1 MLENDGSA
9 KIFQTKGLD
18 AKYSKQ
24 KVYEREIDCK
34 TGKLQRTALELLSFF

>member
-1 MLENDGSA
+1 MLDNNRSA
-9 KIFQTKGLD
+9 KIFQTKELD

-24 KVYEREIDCK
+24 KVYEKIDCK